1 MPGGIMGNYVELTDS
16 NFEQQV
22 LNSNKPVL
30 VDFWAEWCAP
40 CHIIAPIV
48 EELAD
53 EYKENLIVGKV
64 NVDNNPQISM
74 NYGIR
79 SIPTLLIFKGGKAVD
94 QIIGAVPKKTLVDKL
109 TPHLA

>member
-1 MPGGIMGNYVELTDS
+1 MGNYLEITDS
-16 NFEQQV
+16 NFEEQV
-22 LNSNKPVL
+22 LKSEKPVL
-30 VDFWAEWCAP
+30 IDFWAEWCAP
-40 CHIIAPIV
+40 CRMIAPIV

-53 EYKENLIVGKV
+53 DYKDSLVVGKV
-64 NVDNNPQISM
+64 NVDLNPQISM

-109 TPHLA
+109 NPHLS